1 MLAFFDHRQ
10 LWLIHSFKMLV
21 SLSHL
26 AAKLTMFIW
35 VLCIIIW
42 YTRPCHKKA
51 VPNKKSGLTAT
62 IAASGLAWNWLGKEC
77 LKRIM
82 LGLNVC
88 WNGHRHSSCGFV
100 GTDHRADPGL
110 NPKHTSYAFSI
121 YSQILNYFCHCHF
134 HWRFSMEY
142 QSPLRTTCL
151 SFRNYLS
158 ILIPRWM

>member
-1 MLAFFDHRQ
+1 
-10 LWLIHSFKMLV
+10 MLV

-42 YTRPCHKKA
+42 YTSPCHKKA

-110 NPKHTSYAFSI
+110 NPKHTSYAFSMCVI
-121 YSQILNYFCHCHF
+121 EIGIILGQKLNAKAAVFG
-134 HWRFSMEY
+134 
-142 QSPLRTTCL
+142 
-151 SFRNYLS
+151 SFFKKKERKRKERKTDS
-158 ILIPRWM
+158 DKKVE